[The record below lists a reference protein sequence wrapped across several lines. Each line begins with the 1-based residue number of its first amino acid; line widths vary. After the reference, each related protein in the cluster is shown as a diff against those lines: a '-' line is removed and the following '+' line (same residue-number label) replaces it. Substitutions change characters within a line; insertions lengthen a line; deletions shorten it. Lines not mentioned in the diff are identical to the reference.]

1 MGRVDR
7 YTSLR
12 GKISLPGLGEPMANI
27 PELTH
32 VRIKCLNASLVIHE
46 FPYRPSYRLSAP
58 RSCLPSTNPLSGNT
72 WCRRSNECNA
82 G

>member
-12 GKISLPGLGEPMANI
+12 GNISLPGLGEPMANI

-32 VRIKCLNASLVIHE
+32 VRIECLNASLVIHE
-46 FPYRPSYRLSAP
+46 FHYRLSASH
-58 RSCLPSTNPLSGNT
+58 SCLPSTNPLSGNT
-72 WCRRSNECNA
+72 WCRRSNGCGA

>member
-46 FPYRPSYRLSAP
+46 FHYRLSAP
-58 RSCLPSTNPLSGNT
+58 HACLPSTNPLSGNT
-72 WCRRSNECNA
+72 WCRRSNGCGA